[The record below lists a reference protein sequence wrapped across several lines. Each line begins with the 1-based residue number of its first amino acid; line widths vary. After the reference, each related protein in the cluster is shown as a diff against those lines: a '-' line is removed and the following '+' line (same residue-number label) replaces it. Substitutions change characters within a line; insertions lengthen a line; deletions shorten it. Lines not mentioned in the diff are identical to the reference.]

1 MQKLDDE
8 IKEFGETID
17 SITKKL
23 DLKIEYSDL
32 RSLEKNFLR
41 FALYDD
47 LKNLYEKV
55 VPEIGKF
62 ELKLMEMNKS
72 IENNTHILQQF
83 D

>member
-1 MQKLDDE
+1 MQKLDNE

-17 SITKKL
+17 SISKKL

-62 ELKLMEMNKS
+62 VLKLMEMNKS